1 MGAGGKTFNPHV
13 LSATYHH
20 KHVRPMACE
29 EDSDLRIGIGEL
41 LSRWGGLQMAVKNKW
56 GGHDSLE
63 KSQELAHDLFHLLSQ
78 TNVITVDEIESFLHE
93 SLLLSFNTEME
104 DGSIEEV
111 AEQLMILH
119 EEICLRGSHH

>member
-1 MGAGGKTFNPHV
+1 MGAGGKTFNAHV

-29 EDSDLRIGIGEL
+29 EDSDFRRGIGEL

-78 TNVITVDEIESFLHE
+78 TNGSYLIFL
-93 SLLLSFNTEME
+93 L
-104 DGSIEEV
+104 
-111 AEQLMILH
+111 
-119 EEICLRGSHH
+119 